1 MFGLVLFNMYV
12 MFVIE
17 FGSFLDV
24 AAESYL
30 LYTVKAQVFGSVR
43 LGGRRHVHF
52 YYVHD
57 FWKAQVSGSV
67 RQVVNVC

>member
-1 MFGLVLFNMYV
+1 MFGLVGIVKYV

-52 YYVHD
+52 YFVHYC
-57 FWKAQVSGSV
+57 WKA
-67 RQVVNVC
+67 